1 MYAIVETG
9 GKQYRVEEGLV
20 LKVERLEAD
29 AGSSVTLDKVLALGQ
44 GQDMAFGQPYVS
56 GASVA
61 CEVLE
66 HGRGKKIV
74 VFKKRRRQDSRK
86 KQGHRQD
93 YTALKVTAING
104 QAGAAQAAPAE
115 TAAEASA
122 ETPAAETG
130 SESGQE

>member
-20 LKVERLEAD
+20 LKVERLSAE
-29 AGSSVTLDKVLALGQ
+29 AGSSVTLDKVLAVGR
-44 GQDMAFGQPYVS
+44 GADVSFGAPYVS

-74 VFKKRRRQDSRK
+74 IFKKRRRKDSRK

-93 YTALKVTAING
+93 FTAIKVTGING
-104 QAGAAQAAPAE
+104 SGSAPAK
-115 TAAEASA
+115 AEAKI
-122 ETPAAETG
+122 ETDSKPAADSAADKE
-130 SESGQE
+130 